1 MSKLVRYITEDG
13 SAFIIAADST
23 EMIRKMEQIHQ
34 PSAAVTAGMGRLLTA
49 ASIMGVMLKGEDDN
63 ITLRFNGDGPA
74 GSVIAVADSSGNGR
88 ISVQNPIV
96 ELPLNDKGKLDVSG
110 ALGKTGYLYVIKD
123 IGLKE
128 PFIGTTE
135 IVSGEV
141 AEDITNYYAVSEQTP
156 SVCSLG
162 VLINP
167 DLSVNCAGGFLI
179 QLLPGCPDEI
189 IDVIEKNIAAIPP
202 VTTMLTDGLTP
213 DDMAKKALNGLKIEK
228 LDESEFTYKCTCS
241 RQKAAAA
248 MLSAGRAELE
258 DMVKENKPF
267 TVECHFCNNNYEFT
281 TEQIKTLLKKL
292 K

>member
-13 SAFIIAADST
+13 SAFVIAADST
-23 EMIRKMEQIHQ
+23 DMIRKMEQIHQ

-49 ASIMGVMLKGEDDN
+49 ASMMGVMLKGEDDN

-74 GSVIAVADSSGNGR
+74 GSVIAVSDSNGNGR

-135 IVSGEV
+135 IISGEV

-179 QLLPGCPDEI
+179 QLLPGCPNEI
-189 IDVIEKNIAAIPP
+189 IDIIEKSISDIPP
-202 VTTMLTDGLTP
+202 VTSMLSEGFTP
-213 DDMAKKALNGLKIEK
+213 DNIAARAMKGLKIEK
-228 LDESEFTYKCTCS
+228 LDESEFTYKCACS
-241 RQKAAAA
+241 REKAEAAL
-248 MLSAGRAELE
+248 LSAGKAELE
-258 DMVKENKPF
+258 DMIKENKPF
-267 TVECHFCNNNYEFT
+267 TVECHFCNSNYEFT

>member
-1 MSKLVRYITEDG
+1 
-13 SAFIIAADST
+13 
-23 EMIRKMEQIHQ
+23 
-34 PSAAVTAGMGRLLTA
+34 
-49 ASIMGVMLKGEDDN
+49 MGVMLKGEDDN

-74 GSVIAVADSSGNGR
+74 GSIIAVADSSGNGR

-179 QLLPGCPDEI
+179 QLLPG
-189 IDVIEKNIAAIPP
+189 VVQYLTHNLMGKLL
-202 VTTMLTDGLTP
+202 ML
-213 DDMAKKALNGLKIEK
+213 
-228 LDESEFTYKCTCS
+228 
-241 RQKAAAA
+241 
-248 MLSAGRAELE
+248 
-258 DMVKENKPF
+258 
-267 TVECHFCNNNYEFT
+267 
-281 TEQIKTLLKKL
+281 
-292 K
+292 

>member
-49 ASIMGVMLKGEDDN
+49 ASIMGVMLKGEYDN

-74 GSVIAVADSSGNGR
+74 GSIIAVADSSGNGR

-189 IDVIEKNIAAIPP
+189 IDVIEKNIAGIPP

-213 DDMAKKALNGLKIEK
+213 DDMAKKALSGLKSK
-228 LDESEFTYKCTCS
+228 SLMNQSSHTNVPAQGKRPR
-241 RQKAAAA
+241 RQCFPP
-248 MLSAGRAELE
+248 AEQSW
-258 DMVKENKPF
+258 K
-267 TVECHFCNNNYEFT
+267 
-281 TEQIKTLLKKL
+281 IW
-292 K
+292 

>member
-49 ASIMGVMLKGEDDN
+49 ASIMGVMLKGEYDN

-74 GSVIAVADSSGNGR
+74 GSIIAVADSSGNGR

-156 SVCSLG
+156 SVCSL
-162 VLINP
+162 
-167 DLSVNCAGGFLI
+167 F
-179 QLLPGCPDEI
+179 
-189 IDVIEKNIAAIPP
+189 
-202 VTTMLTDGLTP
+202 
-213 DDMAKKALNGLKIEK
+213 
-228 LDESEFTYKCTCS
+228 
-241 RQKAAAA
+241 
-248 MLSAGRAELE
+248 
-258 DMVKENKPF
+258 
-267 TVECHFCNNNYEFT
+267 
-281 TEQIKTLLKKL
+281 
-292 K
+292 

>member
-1 MSKLVRYITEDG
+1 M
-13 SAFIIAADST
+13 
-23 EMIRKMEQIHQ
+23 
-34 PSAAVTAGMGRLLTA
+34 
-49 ASIMGVMLKGEDDN
+49 
-63 ITLRFNGDGPA
+63 
-74 GSVIAVADSSGNGR
+74 
-88 ISVQNPIV
+88 
-96 ELPLNDKGKLDVSG
+96 
-110 ALGKTGYLYVIKD
+110 IKD

-189 IDVIEKNIAAIPP
+189 IDVIEKNIAGIPP

-213 DDMAKKALNGLKIEK
+213 DDMAKKL
-228 LDESEFTYKCTCS
+228 
-241 RQKAAAA
+241 
-248 MLSAGRAELE
+248 
-258 DMVKENKPF
+258 
-267 TVECHFCNNNYEFT
+267 
-281 TEQIKTLLKKL
+281 
-292 K
+292 